1 MKQPGAMQPI
11 AATPLA
17 GGSSAKQL
25 KWLLKR
31 VLSGV
36 LVLFVVS
43 LLIFVATQALP
54 SDPAQTILGRQAT
67 PQLVAALR
75 EQLGLNRPLSVQY
88 LSWLGG
94 LLHGDLGVSL
104 AAKKPVATL
113 IGSRLLNSLAL
124 LLFSAII
131 LIPLSIIIGV
141 AMAVWRNTIFDRS
154 LVLGLL
160 SLMALPDFVIGTI
173 LLLLFATLVFQVFPA
188 VSLIP
193 PGQTGFSH
201 LYKLVLPVMT
211 GVLITAPYLI
221 RQTRASM
228 IEALDSEY
236 VAQARLRGV
245 DEWRVVWRQALP
257 NALVPMVQGSALM
270 LSYLLGGV
278 VVIEYIYNYPGLGG
292 LLNDAVRFR
301 DLPVL
306 QAVTLIFASGVVVFN
321 MIADLLTILLTPR
334 LRTAEWGQ

>member
-1 MKQPGAMQPI
+1 MQPI